1 MIAPCGRLFRV
12 VLCHGVNAGGTV
24 NTLIEWRLVTSTN
37 REPIRYRSEMGDAAT
52 FIAPAFLVA
61 YLAVGCLLLWG
72 RVG

>member
-1 MIAPCGRLFRV
+1 MPKPEGCEI
-12 VLCHGVNAGGTV
+12 NEI
-24 NTLIEWRLVTSTN
+24 NE
-37 REPIRYRSEMGDAAT
+37 IRAVGDAAT

>member
-1 MIAPCGRLFRV
+1 M
-12 VLCHGVNAGGTV
+12 LCHGVNAGGTV

>member
-1 MIAPCGRLFRV
+1 MWRLFRV

-37 REPIRYRSEMGDAAT
+37 RGPIRYRSEMGDAAT

-61 YLAVGCLLLWG
+61 YLAVGYLLLWG

>member
-1 MIAPCGRLFRV
+1 

-24 NTLIEWRLVTSTN
+24 NTPIEWRLVTLAI
-37 REPIRYRSEMGDAAT
+37 REPIRYRCEMGDAAI

-61 YLAVGCLLLWG
+61 YLAAGCLLLWG

>member
-1 MIAPCGRLFRV
+1 VGACGV
-12 VLCHGVNAGGTV
+12 VLCHGVNAEGTV